1 MKHCWRSILYCAV
14 LNEHCSYTP
23 SANAIIINM
32 LWVTISMK
40 SSEIKNALTT
50 KRKGSVLYIFNFPLC
65 IRIVALSCSY
75 FHNFM
80 EFMFVDNVTF
90 LRVSLVCWKIC
101 WCRYMTDFVTRA
113 SILNWI
119 DQKKNIFYFYKSQTS
134 SISAKD
140 SPFSKRNR
148 RQFGSNASKSVC
160 GSWKIKKEKWN
171 FGVKNSMT
179 SSTERRIRPHASF
192 RKVTT
197 EKFSF

>member
-101 WCRYMTDFVTRA
+101 WCRYMTDFDTRA

-119 DQKKNIFYFYKSQTS
+119 DQKKTFLISTNLKPHRFPPKIHHSLNEIVDSSDPMHPSQFVV
-134 SISAKD
+134 A
-140 SPFSKRNR
+140 
-148 RQFGSNASKSVC
+148 
-160 GSWKIKKEKWN
+160 EK
-171 FGVKNSMT
+171 
-179 SSTERRIRPHASF
+179 
-192 RKVTT
+192 
-197 EKFSF
+197 